1 MMESRSGK
9 ERDLAGHWKDILF
22 CSERNQEPLVAFTRR
37 VTLSDL
43 PFNRTVLTAPLRTLK
58 GTNVINSIRER

>member
-1 MMESRSGK
+1 MESRSGK
-9 ERDLAGHWKDILF
+9 ERGLAGHWKDILF
-22 CSERNQEPLVAFTRR
+22 CSEGNQEPLVAFTRR